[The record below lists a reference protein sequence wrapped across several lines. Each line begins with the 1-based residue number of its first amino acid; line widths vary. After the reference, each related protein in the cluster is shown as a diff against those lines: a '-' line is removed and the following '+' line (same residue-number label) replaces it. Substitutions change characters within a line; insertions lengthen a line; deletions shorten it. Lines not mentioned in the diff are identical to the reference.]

1 MTGYNLVAGEYIT
14 DTGNAFWGIDPST
27 GVRLEGEIYAADEA
41 LADQAMIAANA
52 AFKTYRTIPGKQKA
66 VFLRTIADD
75 LTAAKEALT
84 GRAVKESGLPAGR
97 INGEIDRTAGQL
109 KMFANLVEEGSWV
122 EAVID
127 NVNPARQPLPK
138 PGIRKML
145 VPMGPVV
152 VFGASN
158 FPLAFSVAGGD
169 TASALA
175 AGCPV
180 VVKAH
185 PAHPGTSAMVA
196 EVIRQAVAKCGMPK
210 GTFSILYDTGYTVGA
225 ALVKHKHVKAV
236 AFTGSFKGGMALVNL
251 AQQRPDPIPVF
262 AEMGSINP
270 IVVLPGIIAK
280 QGARLAQRLAASIT
294 LGAGQFCT
302 NPGLILGINSPDLK
316 DFVDALGTAIESSAK
331 ATMLTSGIWQ
341 NYAMR
346 SEEILKDDAV
356 ELIGKSKAQEN
367 GAPIN
372 QAIPA
377 VAKITAEEFL
387 KDDKYRKEIFGPWSL
402 LVVAEDK
409 DELQALVAA
418 IDGQLTATIMAEDN
432 ELMEY
437 ISIIQTLQEK
447 AGRLIFNGV
456 PTGVEVTAAM
466 QHGGP
471 FPATNDS
478 RFTSVGTGAIK
489 RFVRPLAWQDWPDS
503 LLPAELKDANPLNI
517 YRLVDGNWTRNL
529 NEQ

>member
-1 MTGYNLVAGEYIT
+1 MVGYNLVAGEYIT
-14 DTGNAFWGIDPST
+14 GTGNVFRGIDPSN
-27 GVRLEGEIYAADEA
+27 GAQLEGEIYAADEQ

-52 AFKTYRTIPGKQKA
+52 AFKAYKTISGKQKA
-66 VFLRTIADD
+66 AFLRTIADD

-84 GRAVKESGLPAGR
+84 KRATKESGLPAGR

-109 KMFANLVEEGSWV
+109 KMFAGLVEEGSWV

-127 NVNPARQPLPK
+127 NANPARQPLPK

-196 EVIRQAVAKCGMPK
+196 EIIHLAVAKCGMPK
-210 GTFSILYDTGYTVGA
+210 GTFSILYDTGYAVGA
-225 ALVKHKHVKAV
+225 ALVKHKYTKAV
-236 AFTGSFKGGMALVNL
+236 AFTGSFKGGMALVSL

-270 IVVLPGIIAK
+270 IVVLPNIIAK
-280 QGARLAQRLAASIT
+280 QGTQLAQRLAASIT

-302 NPGLILGINSPDLK
+302 NPGLILGVNSPDFQN
-316 DFVDALGTAIESSAK
+316 FVEALGAAVESSAK

-341 NYAMR
+341 NYAAR
-346 SEEILKDDAV
+346 SEKMLQDDAV
-356 ELIGKSKAQEN
+356 ELIGRSQAEEN
-367 GAPIN
+367 EFIN

-377 VAKITAEEFL
+377 IAKITAKEFL
-387 KDDKYRKEIFGPWSL
+387 KDDKYREEIFGPWSL
-402 LVVAEDK
+402 VVIAENK
-409 DELQALVAA
+409 EELQSLVGA
-418 IDGQLTATIMAEDN
+418 IDGQLTATVMAEEN
-432 ELMEY
+432 ELAEY
-437 ISIIQTLQEK
+437 TSIIQMLQEK
-447 AGRLIFNGV
+447 VGRLIFNGL

-478 RFTSVGTGAIK
+478 RFTSVGTGAIR

-503 LLPAELKDANPLNI
+503 LLPDELKDGNPLNI

>member
-14 DTGNAFWGIDPST
+14 ATEDAFWGIDPSN
-27 GVRLEGEIYAADEA
+27 GEQLDGAIYAANEQ
-41 LADQAMIAANA
+41 LADQAMVAANE
-52 AFKTYRTIPGKQKA
+52 AFKVYKTVPGRQKA
-66 VFLRTIADD
+66 VFLRTIADE
-75 LTAAKEALT
+75 LASAKEVLT
-84 GRAVKESGLPAGR
+84 NRAVKESGLPAGR

-109 KMFANLVEEGSWV
+109 KMFASLVEEGSWV

-127 NVNPARQPLPK
+127 NANPARQPLPK
-138 PGIRKML
+138 PDIRKML

-175 AGCPV
+175 AGCPA

-185 PAHPGTSAMVA
+185 PAHPGTSALVA
-196 EVIRQAVAKCGMPK
+196 EIIHQAAAQCNLPK
-210 GTFSILYDTGYTVGA
+210 GTFSILYDTGYAVGA
-225 ALVKHKHVKAV
+225 ALVKHKYTKAV
-236 AFTGSFKGGMALVNL
+236 AFTGSFKGGMALVHL

-270 IVVLPGIIAK
+270 VIVLPGIVAK
-280 QGARLAQRLAASIT
+280 QGAQLAQRLAASIT

-302 NPGLILGINSPDLK
+302 NPGLILGINSPDFQI
-316 DFVDALGTAIESSAK
+316 FVDALGAAIESSAK

-341 NYAMR
+341 NYATR
-346 SEEILKDDAV
+346 SEELLQDDV
-356 ELIGKSKAQEN
+356 VKLIGRSQAEEN
-367 GAPIN
+367 KLIN
-372 QAIPA
+372 QAIPT
-377 VAKITAEEFL
+377 VAKITAKEFL
-387 KDDKYRKEIFGPWSL
+387 KDDKYREEIFGPWSL
-402 LVVAEDK
+402 VVVAEDEE
-409 DELQALVAA
+409 ELQALVAV
-418 IDGQLTATIMAEDN
+418 IGGQLTATVMAQDN
-432 ELMEY
+432 ELAEY
-437 ISIIQTLQEK
+437 TSIIQTLQEK

-503 LLPAELKDANPLNI
+503 LLPDELKNENPLNI